1 MAINWT
7 NITEA
12 LNSAGIA
19 RLENLLTEADCTDLI
34 ALCTEEDRF
43 RNRVVMQQHGYG
55 QGEYRYFSYPLP
67 KQVSELRQEFY
78 RPLSVIA
85 NDWSEKLKLEMRYP
99 ESLEEYTNICH
110 GAGQQRPTPL
120 LLKYKTG
127 DYNRLHQDL
136 YGEHVFPLQ
145 MAILLNKPGV
155 DFTGGE
161 FILTEQSPRMQ
172 SRATVIGLNQGDAII
187 FAVNDRPRMGLK
199 RMSRLK
205 MRHGVSEI
213 RSGNRHTLGIIFHD
227 AT

>member
-1 MAINWT
+1 MGIDWT
-7 NITEA
+7 RITED
-12 LNSAGIA
+12 LNSRGFSCL
-19 RLENLLTEADCTDLI
+19 RNLLTETDCTDLV
-34 ALCTEEDRF
+34 ALYDEEDRF

-67 KQVSELRQEFY
+67 DQVSSLREQFY
-78 RPLSVIA
+78 QPLSVIA
-85 NDWSEKLKLEMRYP
+85 NDWSEKLKADMRYP
-99 ESLEEYTNICH
+99 DHLEDYTDICH
-110 GAGQQRPTPL
+110 RSGQRRPTPL
-120 LLKYKTG
+120 LLKYKAG

-145 MAILLNKPGV
+145 MAILLNQPGA

-161 FILTEQSPRMQ
+161 FVVTEQSPRMQ
-172 SRATVIGLNQGDAII
+172 SRATVVGLNQGDALI

-213 RSGNRHTLGIIFHD
+213 TSGNRHTLGIIFHD

>member
-1 MAINWT
+1 MPINWT
-7 NITEA
+7 RITKD
-12 LNSAGIA
+12 LNGTGFAC
-19 RLENLLTEADCTDLI
+19 LKNLLTEADCRNLI
-34 ALCTEEDRF
+34 ALYTEEDRF

-67 KQVSELRQEFY
+67 KHVSELRQEFY

-85 NDWSEKLKLEMRYP
+85 NDWSEKLKLNMRYP
-99 ESLEEYTNICH
+99 ESLEEYTKICH

-127 DYNRLHQDL
+127 DYNRMHQDL

-161 FILTEQSPRMQ
+161 FVLTEQSPRMQ
-172 SRATVIGLNQGDAII
+172 SRATVVGLNQGDAII

-213 RSGNRHTLGIIFHD
+213 GSGNRHTLGIIFHD